1 MSRDSS
7 APHTLQ
13 EITAVL
19 HDPTAQDSGTLT
31 SRDQAGTQRE
41 ASPLLTSTHGTGK
54 YYSHKL
60 PEEKSKLQVC
70 QLQRL
75 KPVTVTCKP
84 GSSAGATVAQTAR
97 K

>member
-13 EITAVL
+13 EITTVL
-19 HDPTAQDSGTLT
+19 HDPTAQDNGTLT

-41 ASPLLTSTHGTGK
+41 ASPWLTSTHGTGK

-60 PEEKSKLQVC
+60 PEEKSNLQFC
-70 QLQRL
+70 QLPRL
-75 KPVTVTCKP
+75 QPVAVTCKP
-84 GSSAGATVAQTAR
+84 GRSAGATVAQTPR